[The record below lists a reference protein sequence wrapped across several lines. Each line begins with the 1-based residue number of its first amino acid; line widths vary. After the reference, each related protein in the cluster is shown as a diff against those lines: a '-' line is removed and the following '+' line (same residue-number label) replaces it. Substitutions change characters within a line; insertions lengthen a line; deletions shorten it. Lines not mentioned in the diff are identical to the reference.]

1 MPNTFSMIALAIALP
16 MLATEAQAQERR
28 QIPAY
33 REIGVEAGSDQRQA
47 LLDFLRSYRDAW
59 SEENTD
65 AFIALHTD
73 DTEWINA
80 YARMFTDAPSL
91 ADFLENRLFPAFG
104 PGVSRTEA
112 ENMEMISMRALG
124 DDTAVLHL
132 YTDGNRG
139 PQPLRAANC
148 AEPIFTSSWFGSPAN
163 GKSLTLRSWMPGT
176 RS

>member
-1 MPNTFSMIALAIALP
+1 MRNTLSLIALAIALP

-59 SEENTD
+59 SEENTG

-139 PQPLRAANC
+139 PSAVAGRLLRRTHFHLVLVRQSGQWKVAHTAIMD
-148 AEPIFTSSWFGSPAN
+148 A
-163 GKSLTLRSWMPGT
+163 RD
-176 RS
+176 